1 MRLVIA
7 LLLSVIGLVLG
18 GISAIRYNDR
28 QKFIPDGLNGI
39 LW

>member
-1 MRLVIA
+1 ME
-7 LLLSVIGLVLG
+7 LLIPVPFSVVGLVLG
-18 GISAIRYNDR
+18 VISAIRYNDR